1 MEYLKLVFKKGGQHK
16 MWMNFGV
23 YLIVYLLQNQLN
35 LK

>member
-1 MEYLKLVFKKGGQHK
+1 MDYVKFVFKGDDQHK
-16 MWMNFGV
+16 MWMNCGV